1 VASVNSAL
9 QRARA
14 TMSKT
19 SNAQES
25 PQPLTDEDRKML
37 ERYVSAFERYDVT
50 ALTALLRE
58 DARQS
63 MPPYDM
69 WLAGRDDVLAWWF
82 GPGIGCKGSRVIPTV
97 SANGMPTY
105 GQYKIDPNGGFSP
118 WALQVL
124 DLSGGRIR
132 EITFF
137 LDTAKLF
144 PLFGLPLHLDS

>member
-1 VASVNSAL
+1 
-9 QRARA
+9 
-14 TMSKT
+14 
-19 SNAQES
+19 
-25 PQPLTDEDRKML
+25 ML
-37 ERYVSAFERYDVT
+37 ERYVSAFERYDLS

-63 MPPYDM
+63 MPPFDM

-82 GPGIGCKGSRVIPTV
+82 GPGIACKGSRVVPTV
-97 SANGMPTY
+97 SANGMPTF
-105 GQYKIDPNGGFSP
+105 GQYKIDPNGGYSP

-124 DLSGGRIR
+124 DVSDGQIR

-144 PLFGLPLHLDS
+144 PLFGLPLHLDA